1 MEHTYIHTYI
11 HTCIHTYPYDPFSPA
26 HPSSSDIVA
35 AELIAN
41 AFVEEFGFHFNLQFC
56 DYDFPVQKDGFNCGL
71 FVCLYIIS
79 LVLDPSL
86 KPKRFVKSPM
96 EYRILLLAWIIRND
110 IPTGGI

>member
-1 MEHTYIHTYI
+1 MTHFLLLILHL
-11 HTCIHTYPYDPFSPA
+11 
-26 HPSSSDIVA
+26 SSSDTVA
-35 AELIAN
+35 EELIAN
-41 AFVEEFGFHFNLQFC
+41 AFAEEFRLHFNLQFY
-56 DYDFPVQKDGFNCGL
+56 DYEFPVQKDDSNCGL